1 MGSLDAP
8 LANSGAIL
16 VQPTVNS
23 VWVYIPVKAM
33 KPSLMHAFLILSIA
47 FLSACGGDGDDGR
60 IRNSQ
65 NVDGAA
71 DHLSEAFAGSDSA
84 LQKHAKAASEA
95 MRKKKYRDALISL
108 QEIKLSGKVKD
119 VNEGIAVRDS
129 LINLEQ
135 ELIYAMEDGDPNAA
149 KAYQLLKRVN
159 QN

>member
-1 MGSLDAP
+1 M
-8 LANSGAIL
+8 
-16 VQPTVNS
+16 
-23 VWVYIPVKAM
+23 
-33 KPSLMHAFLILSIA
+33 
-47 FLSACGGDGDDGR
+47 
-60 IRNSQ
+60 
-65 NVDGAA
+65 
-71 DHLSEAFAGSDSA
+71 
-84 LQKHAKAASEA
+84 
-95 MRKKKYRDALISL
+95 RDALISL

>member
-1 MGSLDAP
+1 MGLHSCEGHETIFDACFFD
-8 LANSGAIL
+8 SFHRF
-16 VQPTVNS
+16 
-23 VWVYIPVKAM
+23 WR
-33 KPSLMHAFLILSIA
+33 
-47 FLSACGGDGDDGR
+47 ACGGDGDDGR

-95 MRKKKYRDALISL
+95 MRKKTRDALISL

>member
-8 LANSGAIL
+8 LENFGAIL

-23 VWVYIPVKAM
+23 VWIHTLARAM
-33 KPSLMHAFLILSIA
+33 QLSLIHTFFILSIA
-47 FLSACGGDGDDGR
+47 FFSACGGDGDDGR

-71 DHLSEAFAGSDSA
+71 DHLSEAFAGSDSS

-159 QN
+159 LN

>member
-1 MGSLDAP
+1 
-8 LANSGAIL
+8 
-16 VQPTVNS
+16 
-23 VWVYIPVKAM
+23 
-33 KPSLMHAFLILSIA
+33 
-47 FLSACGGDGDDGR
+47 
-60 IRNSQ
+60 
-65 NVDGAA
+65 
-71 DHLSEAFAGSDSA
+71 
-84 LQKHAKAASEA
+84 